1 MENED
6 EITENITNG
15 NPINMQKM
23 NRILKDC
30 YEDEIFKRIL
40 ENDPNKRMT
49 STAVVNQLKTIK
61 DK

>member
-1 MENED
+1 
-6 EITENITNG
+6 
-15 NPINMQKM
+15 M

-61 DK
+61 DKVLIDFMQVK

>member
-1 MENED
+1 
-6 EITENITNG
+6 
-15 NPINMQKM
+15 M
-23 NRILKDC
+23 NRILRDC

-61 DK
+61 DKISGKEKELLQLCAHDSRFDL